1 MTMAGE
7 RGAVDASGA
16 AGVQIGDHGQQHNRF
31 HLEVPRSI
39 RVALIAV
46 LALAVLAAGGW
57 AVVALVLP
65 QFAPTYKTEFLI
77 DASAAADADG
87 LAEITESL
95 RTVVG
100 NSGDRDSLA
109 LRSFGGECGSDGN
122 TTQLVDFG
130 TGNRETISTA
140 AKSVKG
146 GGVATL
152 QRGIVQAI
160 EDFSRPFAQDA
171 KQVNRIVVVAR
182 QGEDACDTDTAF
194 VQREIGD
201 RIAAAGLDIE
211 FRVIGYRV
219 AGDQQEQLALLATGS
234 GAPEPMFVETADD
247 LNAALEWFTNV
258 EPVLRNAKAVI
269 DVLNPTVDTV
279 NEAVTA
285 VGEGRLDVADRRLT
299 AARDGI
305 TAADTA
311 FEDLDGRTGTAA
323 AADLNRRALL
333 LKDLQRDVVESASTL
348 LADARDGK
356 PLGPGHDAFTGVANG
371 YNAEVTAMNEALAA
385 LRATAPEGVR

>member
-1 MTMAGE
+1 MTMADE
-7 RGAVDASGA
+7 RRAVDASGA
-16 AGVQIGDHGQQHNRF
+16 AGVQIGDHGRQHNIFR
-31 HLEVPRSI
+31 LELPRSV
-39 RVALIAV
+39 RVALISA
-46 LALAVLAAGGW
+46 LALSVLAAAGW

-77 DASAAADADG
+77 DASAAADAEG

-122 TTQLVDFG
+122 TTRLVDFG
-130 TGNRETISTA
+130 TGNRETIA
-140 AKSVKG
+140 DVARGVRG

-182 QGEDACDTDTAF
+182 QGADACDSDTAF
-194 VQREIGD
+194 VQREITD

-219 AGDQQEQLALLATGS
+219 AGDQQDQLAQLATGS
-234 GAPEPMFVETADD
+234 GAPEPMFVETAGD
-247 LNAALEWFTNV
+247 LDAALEWFTNV

-279 NEAVTA
+279 NEAVAA
-285 VGEGRLDVADRRLT
+285 VGEGRLDVAERRLT
-299 AARDGI
+299 TARGGI

-311 FEDLDGRTGTAA
+311 FEDLDGRTGTTA

-333 LKDLQRDVVESASTL
+333 LKDLQHDVVESASTL
-348 LADARDGK
+348 LADARDGR
-356 PLGPGHDAFTGVANG
+356 PLGPGHDAFTQVANG